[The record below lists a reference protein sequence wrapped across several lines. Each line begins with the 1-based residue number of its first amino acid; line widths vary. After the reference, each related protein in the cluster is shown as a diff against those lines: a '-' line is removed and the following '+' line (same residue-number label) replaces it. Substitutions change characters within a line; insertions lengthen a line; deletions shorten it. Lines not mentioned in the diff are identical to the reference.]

1 MHFASRQ
8 VVLPA
13 AAGSLNRPDTLPVW
27 HRWLLA
33 VTTALVLWLVPA
45 PVALAVSAADLPDLP
60 AGEHVLDT
68 ASVLSRAASSELEIK
83 LAAFEGAHIDARLVT
98 LNRLDYGLS
107 LPAVGRELIERWKQ
121 ASSPDPLLLL
131 LIDSQTN
138 TAAVVVDPALNGQ
151 LPRDLLTSTARST
164 MATPLRDGA
173 RYRQA
178 SVEALDRLAL
188 VLQGG
193 EDPGEAAEAEVVSL
207 PSNVPSREETAN
219 SNAFTWV
226 IVLLVVG
233 TIVPMLT
240 WWVFSR

>member
-1 MHFASRQ
+1 M
-8 VVLPA
+8 PA
-13 AAGSLNRPDTLPVW
+13 PAGSRPRPDANPAW
-27 HRWLLA
+27 HHWLLA
-33 VTTALVLWLVPA
+33 VAAALLLWLAPVPA
-45 PVALAVSAADLPDLP
+45 ALAVSAGDLPELP
-60 AGEHVLDT
+60 TGEHVLDT
-68 ASVLSRAASSELEIK
+68 ASVLSRAARSELEIR
-83 LAAFEGAHIDARLVT
+83 LAAFEEAHIDARLVT

-107 LPAVGRELIERWKQ
+107 LPQVGRELIDRWKQ
-121 ASSPDPLLLL
+121 AASPDPLLLL

-164 MATPLRDGA
+164 MAAPLRDGA

-178 SVEALDRLAL
+178 SIEALDRLAL

-193 EDPGEAAEAEVVSL
+193 EDPGDAAEAEVVSL
-207 PSNVPSREETAN
+207 PSNVPSREETAS

-233 TIVPMLT
+233 TLVPMLT